1 MILSSRS
8 VCSSV
13 TDMTFMLFDHT
24 LVPLQWSAVLGASLY
39 AAYTD
44 LKTRRI
50 PNGITGAL
58 FLTGLGFS
66 GWVGGA
72 WGVAE
77 ALTAACVLGLP
88 FVILFAFAGGG
99 AGDAKLMGAAGAW
112 LGLFNGVIALVTVVI
127 VGAVFG
133 ILVTIRQRQVRS
145 ALFNV
150 YMINQALMAT
160 ILGPRKTGISG
171 DIAPSPEVM
180 HKFPYGISI
189 FLGMFLTAM
198 WFWICKY

>member
-1 MILSSRS
+1 
-8 VCSSV
+8 
-13 TDMTFMLFDHT
+13 MTLTLFDHS
-24 LVPLQWSAVLGASLY
+24 LVSLQWSAVLGASLY

-50 PNGITGAL
+50 PNGITGTL

-72 WGVAE
+72 WGFAE
-77 ALTAACVLGLP
+77 ALAAACLLALP

-112 LGLFNGVIALVTVVI
+112 LGLVNGVIALVAVVV

-133 ILVTIRQRQVRS
+133 ILVTIRHRQVRS
-145 ALFNV
+145 AIFNV

-160 ILGPRKTGISG
+160 VLGPRKFGGSNAA
-171 DIAPSPEVM
+171 APPPEVM

-189 FLGMFLTAM
+189 FFGMFLTAM
-198 WFWICKY
+198 WVWICKF